1 MVSKLGKYV
10 FLVPKC
16 FQYQKSTMPC
26 PKFKFSTFIR
36 FLPRYWPNPE
46 SLVTI
51 GQTDLS
57 PQILGPKFLQYLQ
70 GPKIKIGPNKIISPR
85 DNPKDARNIKIQ
97 TGKSQTPQKK
107 NTPKYP
113 KKEAG
118 AKGEGR
124 FKFFFLY
131 KNTHSDG
138 RKYRM
143 QYGSDLIRIG
153 QD

>member
-1 MVSKLGKYV
+1 MVSKKSFQL
-10 FLVPKC
+10 LVATKTIP
-16 FQYQKSTMPC
+16 FFVAVTL
-26 PKFKFSTFIR
+26 TFVHDC
-36 FLPRYWPNPE
+36 RYWPNPE

-57 PQILGPKFLQYLQ
+57 PQNLGPKFIQYLQ
-70 GPKIKIGPNKIISPR
+70 GPKMKIGPNKEITPR

-97 TGKSQTPQKK
+97 TGKSQMDWNLYPKVSEK

-113 KKEAG
+113 KKGAG
-118 AKGEGR
+118 ANGEGR
-124 FKFFFLY
+124 FKKKIFY

-138 RKYRM
+138 RKYHM

>member
-1 MVSKLGKYV
+1 
-10 FLVPKC
+10 
-16 FQYQKSTMPC
+16 MPC

-85 DNPKDARNIKIQ
+85 HNPKDARNIKIQ
-97 TGKSQTPQKK
+97 TGKSQMGWNLCPKVSEK

-113 KKEAG
+113 KKGAG

-124 FKFFFLY
+124 FKFFSSIKTLTVMVESTVC
-131 KNTHSDG
+131 N
-138 RKYRM
+138 M
-143 QYGSDLIRIG
+143 EVIW
-153 QD
+153 